1 MTAEQFCSAELLW
14 QRGQR
19 NEKKEKKYQLWKMG
33 TDIYSSVFYYLFYF
47 FADWLYE
54 RGLLEEEFDGA
65 AAFTNEYLPQ

>member
-1 MTAEQFCSAELLW
+1 MAGQYQDDAPYWGYQDETIW
-14 QRGQR
+14 Q
-19 NEKKEKKYQLWKMG
+19 
-33 TDIYSSVFYYLFYF
+33 D